1 MRDRERRDQREILVD
16 RVDPER
22 AGVVDRPEAH
32 LLAVDEDPARVG
44 PVVPAQDLDER
55 RLAGAVV
62 ADQAEAL
69 ALAQAQREVDEGRHR
84 AEALREALDPD
95 RGGCLRAHC
104 SLPRFRSRAT
114 CTLTTIEAMI
124 AIPMIRSNV
133 NALTPMMLNP
143 VRRITSTATPMNA
156 PITEP

>member
-1 MRDRERRDQREILVD
+1 MRDGQRRDQREILVD
-16 RVDPER
+16 GVDPER
-22 AGVVDRPEAH
+22 ACVVDRPEGR

-44 PVVPAQDLDER
+44 PVEAAQDLDER

-69 ALAQAQREVDEGRHR
+69 ALAEAERDVDEGRDG
-84 AEALREALDPD
+84 AEPLREVLDPD
-95 RGGCLRAHC
+95 RGRRVGAHC